1 MNVRTKWGRRRML
14 HVDGYADGILSKFKI
29 GQHGIARS
37 MFQKPNKP
45 GRAQYLR
52 HPVVRKVD
60 KVRLPHAKSL
70 LPNGS
75 NSYEFFHIQLF
86 SYHKST
92 KKSAETRQKNDANN
106 KSVQQVT
113 PKFTKQNRSDRV
125 RRLALQEFK
134 SENV

>member
-14 HVDGYADGILSKFKI
+14 HVDSYADGALSGFKR
-29 GQHGIARS
+29 GQHGIARR

-45 GRAQYLR
+45 RRAQYLR
-52 HPVVRKVD
+52 HPVVRKVY
-60 KVRLPHAKSL
+60 KVRLSHAESL
-70 LPNGS
+70 FPNGS

-92 KKSAETRQKNDANN
+92 KKFAETRQKNDANN
-106 KSVQQVT
+106 KSIQDVT
-113 PKFTKQNRSDRV
+113 SKFTKQNRSDRM